1 MKCYEFNDGC
11 GIAFGIIAADK
22 DEAVRCAAIDCEED
36 VGEYEVR
43 ELSDEEALRREI
55 LDEDSGLRQTIY
67 AVLSAYVAGGSTGPA
82 MLWHSEA

>member
-11 GIAFGIIAADK
+11 GIHFGIIANNK
-22 DEAVRCAAIDCEED
+22 DEAVRFAVIDCEEEAE
-36 VGEYEVR
+36 EYEVR

-55 LDEDSGLRQTIY
+55 MDEDSGRLETIY
-67 AVLSAYVAGGSTGPA
+67 SVLSECVASGNTGPA